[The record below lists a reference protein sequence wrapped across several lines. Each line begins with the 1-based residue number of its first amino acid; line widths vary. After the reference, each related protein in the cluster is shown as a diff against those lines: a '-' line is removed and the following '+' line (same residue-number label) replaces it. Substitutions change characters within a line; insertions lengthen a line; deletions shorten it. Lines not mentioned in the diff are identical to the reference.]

1 MGSGPFP
8 RGRRGQ
14 TQHRNRNCSL
24 PPVSLSTGDRQRVCG
39 GGNVESGAK
48 WRCDALLRK
57 SMLTLAP
64 FENKAAHQT
73 RRWCYGAVGS
83 LGSLGS

>member
-1 MGSGPFP
+1 VDRFHMSGEVKPSI
-8 RGRRGQ
+8 GIGTAASRRCPCLRVIDGGYVAVETSNQ
-14 TQHRNRNCSL
+14 
-24 PPVSLSTGDRQRVCG
+24 VLSGDAML
-39 GGNVESGAK
+39 S
-48 WRCDALLRK
+48 LLRK
-57 SMLTLAP
+57 SMLTPAP